1 MYNDHKKIN
10 STDYVFDFVFP
21 VVVLLLEH
29 TLNTHILLRRERSFS
44 LGMAVLARRSPGVRR
59 KKAKA
64 VSISKAKINLIEA
77 SAHCKHLCGS

>member
-10 STDYVFDFVFP
+10 SIDYVFDFVFP

-44 LGMAVLARRSPGVRR
+44 LGMDFKPSWPE
-59 KKAKA
+59 
-64 VSISKAKINLIEA
+64 EA
-77 SAHCKHLCGS
+77 QV